1 MMWTLCIS
9 FVLFCSLLSRAGR
22 VEGPYLHHAVIG
34 SPLQKERGSYLG
46 FAFGFMAVTVRCSM
60 ASGLSASH

>member
-1 MMWTLCIS
+1 MMRTLYIS
-9 FVLFCSLLSRAGR
+9 LALFCSSLSRAGG

-34 SPLQKERGSYLG
+34 SPLQKERGSRLG
-46 FAFGFMAVTVRCSM
+46 FAFGFMAVTVRCPM